1 MRLLLGLLLLTTSMH
16 AQHVYWVTFSGKDT
30 RFSMGS
36 PQQFLSSKA
45 ILRRQKFG
53 IPVTET
59 DLPVSKLYLE
69 QLTQKGIM
77 VLSTSKWLNGVA
89 VKVPDKKYAD
99 TLKQYPFVTGV
110 RYLGEHQAFR
120 ASAKHRVDLNEMLKV
135 LEQKGDFKKKQT
147 DSNGYG
153 KTYRQVSM
161 LNTQCLHQQG
171 YRGEGI
177 AIAVIDAGFNNADTL
192 PVFSQMRQSNRIKH
206 THDFVQ
212 HNEEVYED
220 DDHGTAVLSCM
231 AGYIPNEFVGTA
243 PMADYY
249 LLRSEYA
256 NTEMPVE
263 EIYWIEAIEYAD
275 SAGVDLVNSSL
286 GYNEFDDATQN
297 YTYKNLDG
305 KTALISK
312 AAGLAVQK
320 GMVVV
325 VSAGNEGDD
334 EWKFISVPADVK
346 EVITVGGVD
355 AGNHLA
361 GFSSI
366 GPTKDKRIKP
376 DVMAQGDNVWVASSK
391 GVFYQGD
398 GTSYSSPIMAGA
410 IACLMQAYPDKN
422 PAALMQA
429 LHLSGNHYYKPDNHF
444 GYGIPDMQLAYF
456 LLQNDTTEQL
466 LDITYMGDKRLHLT
480 YRAAMPHKI
489 TVVVKDDT
497 ESIVHEETLAVK
509 GTIREALK
517 KNKQLKKGKYSLH
530 LVSENYSCVQP
541 FNIP

>member
-1 MRLLLGLLLLTTSMH
+1 MRLLLGLLLLGTSLH
-16 AQHVYWVTFSGKDT
+16 AQQVYWVTFSGKDAA
-30 RFSMGS
+30 FSIGS

-69 QLTQKGIM
+69 QLAQKGIV

-89 VKVPDKKYAD
+89 VKVADKNYAD
-99 TLKQYPFVTGV
+99 TLKQYAFVTEV
-110 RYLGEHQAFR
+110 KYLGEHQPFR
-120 ASAKHRVDLNEMLKV
+120 ASAKHHVDLNEMLKV
-135 LEQKGDFKKKQT
+135 LEHKSDVKKKQT
-147 DSNGYG
+147 DSNVYG

-161 LNTQCLHQQG
+161 LNTQRLHEQG
-171 YRGEGI
+171 YRGEGVT
-177 AIAVIDAGFNNADTL
+177 IAVIDAGFNNADTL
-192 PVFSQMRQSNRIKH
+192 PVFSQLRQSNRLKH
-206 THDFVQ
+206 TRDFVQ
-212 HNEEVYED
+212 RNEEVFED

-231 AGYIPNEFVGTA
+231 VGNIPNKFVGTA

-263 EIYWIEAIEYAD
+263 ETYWIEAIEYAD
-275 SAGVDLVNSSL
+275 SAGADLVNSSL
-286 GYNEFDDATQN
+286 GYNEFDDASQN

-312 AAGLAVQK
+312 AASLAVQK

-334 EWKFISVPADVK
+334 DWKFISVPADAK

-376 DVMAQGDNVWVASSK
+376 DVMAQGDNVWVASSR

-410 IACLMQAYPDKN
+410 IACLMQACPGKN

-429 LHLSGNHYYKPDNHF
+429 LHLSGNHYYKPDCYF
-444 GYGIPDMQLAYF
+444 GYGIPDMQLAY
-456 LLQNDTTEQL
+456 LMLQNDTSEQL
-466 LDITYMGDKRLHLT
+466 LDITYLGDKRLHIT
-480 YRAAMPHKI
+480 YRAATPHKI
-489 TVVVKDDT
+489 TVVVKNDA
-497 ESIVHEETLAVK
+497 EMVVHEEALTVR

-530 LVSENYSCVQP
+530 IVSENYSCVQP